1 MKHIKQGIKMIPKEV
16 LQKVRQIE
24 IRTRR
29 IVDSMLSGSYH
40 SAFKGKG
47 MEFSEVRPYIDGD
60 DVRTID
66 WNVTARMGAPYIK
79 KYIEERELTVM
90 LVVDA
95 SASGDFGSVDKFK
108 GEMAVEL
115 CSLLAFSA
123 IRNNDRVG
131 LVVFTS
137 DVESYIPPRKGRN
150 HVLRVIRELLYFR
163 PKHRGTDIGN
173 ALKFLNRVQTRTSVV
188 FLVSDFISGGFETPL
203 RVAAKRHDLVTISVS
218 DPREESIPS
227 IGLVELEDAETGET
241 ALFDTRSRRAM
252 EMYRRER
259 AGHRARLDELFRSTG
274 VDEIRVSTDSGYVTP
289 IVKFF
294 RKREKL

>member
-1 MKHIKQGIKMIPKEV
+1 MIPKEV

-29 IVDSMLSGSYH
+29 IVDSMISGSYH

-95 SASGDFGSVDKFK
+95 SASGNFGSVDKFK

-137 DVESYIPPRKGRN
+137 DVETYIPPRKGRN

-188 FLVSDFISGGFETPL
+188 FLVSDFISAGFEAPL

-218 DPREESIPS
+218 DPREEFIPS

-241 ALFDTRSRRAM
+241 TLFDTRNRRAI
-252 EMYRRER
+252 EQYRKERETR
-259 AGHRARLDELFRSTG
+259 RARLDELFRSTG
-274 VDEIRVSTDSGYVTP
+274 VDEIRVSTESGYVTP

-294 RKREKL
+294 RKREKV

>member
-1 MKHIKQGIKMIPKEV
+1 MIPKEV

-29 IVDSMLSGSYH
+29 IVDSMISGSYH

-137 DVESYIPPRKGRN
+137 DVETYIPPRKGRN

-163 PKHRGTDIGN
+163 PKNRGTDIGN

-188 FLVSDFISGGFETPL
+188 FLVSDFISAGFEAPL

-218 DPREESIPS
+218 DPREELIPQ
-227 IGLVELEDAETGET
+227 IGLVEFEDAETGET
-241 ALFDTRSRRAM
+241 VLFDTRNKRAM
-252 EMYRRER
+252 EMYGRER
-259 AGHRARLDELFRSTG
+259 AAQRARLDELFRSTG
-274 VDEIRVSTDSGYVTP
+274 VDEIRVSTESGYVAP

>member
-1 MKHIKQGIKMIPKEV
+1 MIPKEV

-95 SASGDFGSVDKFK
+95 SASGNFGSVDKFK

-131 LVVFTS
+131 LVIFTS
-137 DVESYIPPRKGRN
+137 DVETYIPPRKGRN

-173 ALKFLNRVQTRTSVV
+173 ALKFLNKVQTRTSVV
-188 FLVSDFISGGFETPL
+188 FLVSDFISSGFDAPL

-218 DPREESIPS
+218 DPREELIPN
-227 IGLVELEDAETGET
+227 IGLIELEDAETGET
-241 ALFDTRSRRAM
+241 ALFDTRSRKSM
-252 EMYRRER
+252 DIYRKEREKQ
-259 AGHRARLDELFRSTG
+259 RARLDELFRSTG
-274 VDEIRVSTDSGYVTP
+274 VDEIRVSTESGYVAP

>member
-1 MKHIKQGIKMIPKEV
+1 MIPKEV

-29 IVDSMLSGSYH
+29 IVDSMISGSYH

-95 SASGDFGSVDKFK
+95 SASGDFGSIDKFK

-137 DVESYIPPRKGRN
+137 DVETYIPPRKGRN

-163 PKHRGTDIGN
+163 PKHKGTDIGN

-188 FLVSDFISGGFETPL
+188 FLVSDFISAGFEAPL

-218 DPREESIPS
+218 DPREEFIPS

-241 ALFDTRSRRAM
+241 TLFDTRNRRAV
-252 EMYRRER
+252 EQYRKER
-259 AGHRARLDELFRSTG
+259 AARRARLDELFRSTG
-274 VDEIRVSTDSGYVTP
+274 VDEIRVSTESGYVTP

-294 RKREKL
+294 RKREKV